1 MADNPGESAERSPPP
16 PGSWLRRNDGL
27 EFDRVIF
34 FTDAVFAIALTLLV
48 VQIAVPV
55 LTVAPD
61 KPSTM
66 LNALSDTMPEF
77 IGFFIAFILIARYW
91 MAHHLFFAQLRAVDR
106 GLIGINLIYL
116 AFVAFLPFPS
126 ALVGHYEQN
135 PVSVLLFAACLCII
149 SGLEV
154 VEFRHAQRNYLFRK
168 PMPDDVY
175 RYGVISSLSPVVLFI
190 VTAPLAFINPTICLL
205 SWLLSIPIGIFLGK
219 RAPAGLEDVMIGYES
234 PKKRPPPT

>member
-1 MADNPGESAERSPPP
+1 MPDESDNRPPP
-16 PGSWLRRNDGL
+16 PEGSWLRRNDGL

-48 VQIAVPV
+48 VQISIPV
-55 LTVAPD
+55 ISDAQANE
-61 KPSTM
+61 PSAM
-66 LNALSDTMPEF
+66 WNALSDSLPEF

-135 PVSVLLFAACLCII
+135 PISVLLFAACLCII

-154 VEFRHAQRNYLFRK
+154 VEFRHAQRNHLFRNR
-168 PMPDDVY
+168 MPDDVY

-190 VTAPLAFINPTICLL
+190 VTAPLAFISSTLCLV
-205 SWLLSIPIGIFLGK
+205 SWLLSIPIGMALAK

-234 PKKRPPPT
+234 AKKKSLPS